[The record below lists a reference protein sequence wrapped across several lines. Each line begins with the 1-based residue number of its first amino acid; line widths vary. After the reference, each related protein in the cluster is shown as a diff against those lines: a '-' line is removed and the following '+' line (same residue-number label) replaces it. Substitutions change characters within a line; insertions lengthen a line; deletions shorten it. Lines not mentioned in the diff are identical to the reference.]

1 LSDSP
6 ALPAAPDA
14 APDPLALAFG
24 NRTVARQIKRRLGLA
39 DLAAAQTLIG
49 QLRDVGRE
57 HPALGELA
65 ERLPDFLAGVVESY
79 AQFDRDLVLRT
90 RSLAISSDELTSVNE
105 RLRRETHDQQQVL
118 STLRAA
124 TRELMAELGHQ
135 ETPATEGG
143 SGDLLGLATL
153 MRELLGQR
161 AKAQED
167 LAASE
172 QRFRTLIAN
181 LPGCVHRTRADARG
195 STVFVSEGI
204 RRLCGRKAAEFSP
217 DGLTLLD
224 IVHEDDRER
233 VVEMFRNAAQR
244 GTGYEIDF
252 RLQHLD
258 GSLRWAFAT
267 GQCVVDDQGLYFD
280 GLVMDNTATRLAERE
295 MSRTRQQL
303 VSAIEALDVGFAMYD
318 EQERLVIC
326 NETLRRIHAS
336 IADVLVPG
344 SLLSDILRTYF
355 QREVA
360 GRPGGEDEDLWVGR
374 QRERSLR
381 GGSHEYLLHG
391 RWIRFDDTRTA
402 DGLIVSLRT
411 DVTEMKQLTLRM
423 TEARDAAEAANRA
436 KSDFLAN
443 MSHEI
448 RTPMNGIIG
457 MTSLALDTQLDKEQ
471 REYLEM
477 VRSSANALLVI
488 INDILDFSK
497 LEAGMMKM
505 EHVPVVLQDLIH
517 ECLKPLGVRAHE
529 QGLELLYRVAP
540 DVPRQ
545 VLADPGRLRQVLI
558 NLVGNAL
565 KFTAQGEVA
574 VELRRAQVSEGLV
587 LEWVVRDTGIGIP
600 LDKQSQIFAAFS
612 QADASITRRYGG
624 TGLGLA
630 ICERLVRLMDGR
642 LWLKSEPGKG
652 SEFHFTVTVAPL
664 PETQSP
670 PPALPPT
677 ALLHGLAALVVDDN
691 ATQRQWLAEE
701 FKRWGMRPTT
711 VASVSEALAV
721 LAEPQRQFAICL
733 VDAQMPDHSG
743 FALVESL
750 PPHSLLKRQT
760 WMMLTAGAL
769 ATDGARCKELGLAGY
784 LTKPLSPSD
793 LLDSVLRTLGKG
805 DPQLK
810 DDLPLPSE
818 QLLPRDG
825 ESLDVLLVE
834 DMPINQALATRLLQ
848 RLGHR
853 VWVAEHGQRAVEL
866 TAERPFDVVLMDMQM
881 PVMDGLLATRTIRA
895 RESADASAQHQVI
908 IAMTANAMQGDRER
922 CLEAGMDG
930 YLSKPID
937 ATRMMQEIERVLG
950 RSQGRAVRRA
960 LAQEAAKALA
970 DIHIEQALE
979 RLDGDRESLA
989 LIAKMFVDDCPAQ
1002 IAEIS
1007 RCVTQRD
1014 AQALSYAV
1022 HSFAGTASNLSA
1034 HALQDVLQR
1043 ISAAGKAGQ
1052 WAQADELVKQLPH
1065 RVQSLEN
1072 QLERWAQGVT

>member
-1 LSDSP
+1 MSDAPTSP
-6 ALPAAPDA
+6 GA

-24 NRTVARQIKRRLGLA
+24 NRTVARQIKRRLGLP
-39 DLAAAQTLIG
+39 DLAAAEALMA
-49 QLRDVGRE
+49 QLRIAGQA
-57 HPALGELA
+57 HPALAELA

-90 RSLAISSDELTSVNE
+90 RSLAISSDELTLVNE

-118 STLRAA
+118 DTLRTA
-124 TRELMAELGHQ
+124 TRELMAELGRE
-135 ETPATEGG
+135 ETPDTEGG

-161 AKAQED
+161 AQAQQD

-181 LPGCVHRTRADARG
+181 LPGCVHRTRADERG
-195 STVFVSEGI
+195 TTVFVSEGI
-204 RRLCGRKAAEFSP
+204 RRLCGRKASEFTP

-224 IVHEDDRER
+224 IVHEDDRDR
-233 VVEMFRNAAQR
+233 VVQVFKTAARR

-252 RLQHLD
+252 RLHHVD

-267 GQCVVDDQGLYFD
+267 GQCVVDDQGLYID
-280 GLVMDNTATRLAERE
+280 GLVLDNTATRLAERE

-318 EQERLVIC
+318 EHERLVIC
-326 NETLRRIHAS
+326 NETLRRIHAA

-344 SLLSDILRTYF
+344 SLLSDILHAYF
-355 QREVA
+355 RREVA
-360 GRPGGEDEDLWVGR
+360 GRQPDEDEDTWVAR

-381 GGSHEYLLHG
+381 GGSREYLLHG
-391 RWIRFDDTRTA
+391 RWIRFDDTRTPE
-402 DGLIVSLRT
+402 GLIVSLRT

-423 TEARDAAEAANRA
+423 AEARDAAEAANRA

-471 REYLEM
+471 REYLDM
-477 VRSSANALLVI
+477 VRSSANAQLVI

-505 EHVPVVLQDLIH
+505 EQVPVALQDLIH

-540 DVPRQ
+540 NVPAH

-565 KFTAQGEVA
+565 KFTEKGEVA
-574 VELRRAQVSEGLV
+574 VELRRATDTEGLV

-600 LDKQSQIFAAFS
+600 LDKQTQIFAAFS

-630 ICERLVRLMDGR
+630 ICERLVRLMGGR
-642 LWLKSEPGKG
+642 LWLVSEPGQG
-652 SEFHFTVTVAPL
+652 SEFHFTVTVKPL
-664 PETQSP
+664 PEAQL
-670 PPALPPT
+670 PPAPPPT
-677 ALLHGLAALVVDDN
+677 ALLHGLAVLVVDDN

-701 FKRWGMRPTT
+701 LKRWGMRPTT
-711 VASVSEALAV
+711 VASAGEAQDI
-721 LAEPQRQFAICL
+721 LAEPQRQFAVCL
-733 VDAQMPDHSG
+733 VDAQMPGRSG
-743 FALVESL
+743 FDLVESL

-760 WMMLTAGAL
+760 WMMLTAGGL
-769 ATDGARCKELGLAGY
+769 ASDGARCKELGLAGY
-784 LTKPLSPSD
+784 LTKPVSPSD
-793 LLDSVLRTLGKG
+793 LLDCVLRTLGKG

-818 QLLPRDG
+818 QPVPRDG

-834 DMPINQALATRLLQ
+834 DMPINQALASRLLQ

-853 VWVAEHGQRAVEL
+853 VWVADHGQIAVDL
-866 TAERPFDVVLMDMQM
+866 TAERAFDVVLMDMQM

-895 RESADASAQHQVI
+895 REGAQARGQHQVI

-950 RSQGRAVRRA
+950 RSQGRAVRLA
-960 LAQEAAKALA
+960 LAHEAAQALA
-970 DIHIEQALE
+970 DIDIAQALE

-1007 RCVTQRD
+1007 RCVTARD

-1022 HSFAGTASNLSA
+1022 HNFAGTASNLSA
-1034 HALQDVLQR
+1034 HALQEVLHR
-1043 ISAAGKAGQ
+1043 ISAAGKTSQ
-1052 WAQADELVKQLPH
+1052 WSQADELVKQLPH